1 MCPQKRTKRIYN
13 SDVNA
18 KEAIFCETKWN
29 ECNLHADGLLKLVA
43 AAKLSITQNSL
54 ELIELWQ
61 SIIIGVFDVGDYQL
75 RFASV

>member
-18 KEAIFCETKWN
+18 KEAFFCCCETQR
-29 ECNLHADGLLKLVA
+29 CVHADGLLKLVA

-54 ELIELWQ
+54 QLIEL
-61 SIIIGVFDVGDYQL
+61 
-75 RFASV
+75 